1 MVGRRFEVG
10 EATVKRWVALYRR
23 EGHVEPRSK
32 GSGPRSTISLVEL
45 EALVTRLGDAT
56 ANEITVAYNKGRRG
70 KQRVHVSSIKR
81 ALQLVVIRRNDLPN
95 DAGRPDG
102 KSLHGQAGASLSVIR
117 RRLDQILTIRPSGNR
132 LTTHFRPLIASL

>member
-1 MVGRRFEVG
+1 MAEPYPVELRARVVDAYESGAGTYAMVGRRFEVG

-81 ALQLVVIRRNDLPN
+81 ALHRTGFVVKKNGS
-95 DAGRPDG
+95 GRSNNFGPT
-102 KSLHGQAGASLSVIR
+102 S
-117 RRLDQILTIRPSGNR
+117 
-132 LTTHFRPLIASL
+132 